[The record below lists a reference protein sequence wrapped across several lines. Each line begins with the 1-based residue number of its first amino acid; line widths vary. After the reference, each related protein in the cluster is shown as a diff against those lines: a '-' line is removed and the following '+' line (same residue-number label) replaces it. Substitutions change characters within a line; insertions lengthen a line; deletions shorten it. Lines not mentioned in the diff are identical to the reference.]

1 LKGSQTVTTEVSEPL
16 SGRRDPR
23 ALWRLWRTQRTE
35 RRRNNWL
42 GYLFIAPAM
51 LLYTVFNIWP
61 IIRGLLMAFT
71 DYRFI
76 YPRTRWDFNGLQNFS
91 EMIGDK
97 AVHDSLG
104 IALRYTLMVLPSTI
118 ILALLVAVL
127 ISRVMAGAPFY
138 RWVVYLPSILPVA
151 VSFLMFK
158 EMYGMRFG
166 FINTTL
172 RGWGVENTPQW
183 LGQVNTALPSIAVAH
198 IWIIFGFPTLLFL
211 IGIYNISQEIY
222 EAAALDG
229 AGALRQLWH
238 ITMPLLKP
246 TFALIVVLLLPIIG
260 TTDAMLI
267 LTNGG
272 PQNSTR
278 TVGLYLYQVAF
289 QLGDLRL
296 GYAAAISLV
305 LGLVSALVAALVFR
319 WSRD

>member
-1 LKGSQTVTTEVSEPL
+1 MTEVTEPI
-16 SGRRDPR
+16 R
-23 ALWRLWRTQRTE
+23 AQRNLAALRPVLRSKRVE
-35 RRRNNWL
+35 RIWNNLL

-51 LLYTVFNIWP
+51 TLFLVFNIWP

-76 YPRTRWDFNGLQNFS
+76 YPDTRWDFNGLDNFV
-91 EMIGDK
+91 EMMGDR
-97 AVHDSLG
+97 AAHN
-104 IALRYTLMVLPSTI
+104 
-118 ILALLVAVL
+118 ALLVAGRYFLMVVPVTILLALVIAVL
-127 ISRVMAGAPFY
+127 ISRVRTGTAFY

-166 FINTTL
+166 FINTNL
-172 RGWGVENTPQW
+172 RALGVQSPPDW
-183 LGQVNTALPSIAVAH
+183 LGNVATALPALAAAN

-211 IGIYNISQEIY
+211 IGIYNISREIY

-229 AGALRQLWH
+229 ANLVQQVWF

-246 TFALIVVLLLPIIG
+246 TFALVMVLLLGVLG
-260 TTDAMLI
+260 TTDPMLI

-272 PQNSTR
+272 PQRST
-278 TVGLYLYQVAF
+278 TTIGFYLYQVAF

-296 GYAAAISLV
+296 GYASALSLV
-305 LGLVSALVAALVFR
+305 VGLASALIAGIIFR
-319 WSRD
+319 WSRT